1 MFDVLWDALPAIG
14 TVAAWVVTISLL
26 DTWVCRNLGA
36 VFAGA
41 SDFVFCGWCSLADAE
56 AGLGGGVVDLCGARR
71 FADFIS
77 GV

>member
-1 MFDVLWDALPAIG
+1 MFYGSIASDG
-14 TVAAWVVTISLL
+14 HGGAWVVTISLL
-26 DTWVCRNLGA
+26 YSGLWEPWCLFCRGILFCFLRLGA
-36 VFAGA
+36 
-41 SDFVFCGWCSLADAE
+41 LADAE